1 MEMIRK
7 IAGPR
12 TIANVFLRYVCLL
25 AGGALLWMLVLF
37 GIFMALEASGEVLP
51 ANYAELWLNEAEE
64 EIKGAPEITGEMIPP
79 GCSFGVFGGDG
90 SWLYGTISAGERKTA
105 WEHYE
110 ERMVYTNGHGYYRFV
125 ERDAG
130 EVCIVNYEITML
142 YRNPFFRKWIPRAD
156 VLLVIL
162 YVVLFLLHT
171 AVVSRSFGKYMQNRI
186 GVLNEV
192 TGEIRKQNLEFEK
205 GHSDI
210 REVEEVLD
218 SLYQMKEALKD
229 SLYRQWDLE
238 KSREEQIAALAHD
251 IKTPLT
257 VIRGN
262 AELLAEGDL
271 AAEEKEYSRDILQSV
286 EIMEGYLGMLH
297 EILLAGQM
305 EMEDAG
311 SLKDAQ
317 GEETEALG
325 ERLARSDKA
334 NGNIGEQGLYFGTQ
348 ADRREKRLIPCE
360 ELAGKMEEQARLLAS
375 ARKCTI
381 FFSREELRGEIQG
394 IEIQMIRAF
403 QNIVSNALDYSP
415 PGKGIRIHFCNRE
428 EAEKV
433 YLAAAV
439 MDEGPGFSEEDLK
452 YAAERFYRGDK
463 SRSSKVHYGIGLHTA
478 RQFAKRQGGYLL
490 IENGERGGGRVTLYI
505 RQLSLQ

>member
-37 GIFMALEASGEVLP
+37 GIFMVLEAAGEVLP

-64 EIKGAPEITGEMIPP
+64 ELKVAPEITGEMIPP

-90 SWLYGTISAGERKTA
+90 SWLYGTISAGESQTA

-271 AAEEKEYSRDILQSV
+271 AAEEKEYSRDILQGV

-297 EILLAGQM
+297 EILLA
-305 EMEDAG
+305 
-311 SLKDAQ
+311 
-317 GEETEALG
+317 
-325 ERLARSDKA
+325 
-334 NGNIGEQGLYFGTQ
+334 
-348 ADRREKRLIPCE
+348 DRREKRLIPCE
-360 ELAGKMEEQARLLAS
+360 ELAEKMEEQARLLAS
-375 ARKCTI
+375 ARKCTV

-394 IEIQMIRAF
+394 IEIEMIRAF
-403 QNIVSNALDYSP
+403 QNIVSNGLDYSP

-478 RQFAKRQGGYLL
+478 RQFAERQGGCLV